1 MNGSVK
7 EAQQYTF
14 PLAGCSGLSL
24 ALSMVPSSCVCSNRD
39 VQVSVVV
46 EQSAV
51 TEMALERARPSRR
64 ALLSSSSSGVNGKYI
79 SPNGHTFFYLTDSPV
94 ADSVAAKIQEA
105 LAQAYPTASSPPPP
119 PPTEA
124 ATPDVDFDTTLPVLS
139 PREPFE
145 EQARVPDPLDPTTML
160 EAVVSRILVTGAFDA
175 MWMDTGAAVTDDV
188 DAQPDI
194 VVSDNGIE

>member
-194 VVSDNGIE
+194 V